1 MKSIEEFKTFYETA
15 LFSELS
21 KMEGNRKKA
30 VGLFWLMMG
39 IFLATTGAAVGVG
52 LAGMVVPVIIIIGVT
67 GLVFIIILAVKFG
80 RLRKQTKQT
89 YKESIIRPIV
99 HFIDDSLTY
108 DPYTSI
114 SQTDFSAS
122 KIFTQGVDRYKG
134 DDFIQGK
141 VGKTDVR
148 FSEVH
153 AEYYTTDKDGKRHYH
168 TIFKGLFLIADFNKH
183 FHGETYVLIDT
194 AEKLFG
200 KLGKMLQKANFS
212 RPQLVKMEDP
222 TFEKAFVVYGSDQIE
237 SRYILTPAM
246 MERMMKLKEKSNR
259 VQFSFKNSQVNIALP
274 VSKNLFEAPLFKS
287 MLKFDQVQEYYEY
300 LLLAIGVVEDLD
312 LNTRIWTKQ

>member
-1 MKSIEEFKTFYETA
+1 MKSLEEFKTFYDTS
-15 LFSELS
+15 LITELS
-21 KMEGNRKKA
+21 EMEKDRKKA
-30 VGLFWLMMG
+30 VGLFWMIIG
-39 IFLATTGAAVGVG
+39 ILLGTTGAAIGVGVSG
-52 LAGMVVPVIIIIGVT
+52 APIPIAIGIGVV
-67 GLVFIIILAVKFG
+67 GLVFIIILAVKVG
-80 RLRKQTKQT
+80 KVRKTLKQK
-89 YKESIIRPIV
+89 YKETVIRPMV
-99 HFIDDSLTY
+99 HFIDESLVY
-108 DPYTSI
+108 EAYSKIPQS
-114 SQTDFSAS
+114 DFTAS

-141 VGKTDVR
+141 IGETAIR
-148 FSEVH
+148 FSEIH
-153 AEYYTTDKDGKRHYH
+153 AEYYTTDKDGKRQYH

-183 FHGETYVLIDT
+183 FNGETYVLIDT

-200 KLGKMLQKANFS
+200 KLGKIFQKANFV

-222 TFEKAFVVYGSDQIE
+222 VFEKEFVVYGSDQIE

-246 MERMMKLKEKSNR
+246 MERMMKLKKKSNK

-287 MLKFDQVQEYYEY
+287 MLNFDQVQEYYEY